1 MVAWVALD
9 VNTKWLGQPGKECII
24 LLVGQAK
31 ASASIIPLSLSL
43 LLFVVCLFVWLFGW
57 LVGWLVVC
65 LFVCLLVCLFV
76 VVGGGV

>member
-43 LLFVVCLFVWLFGW
+43 LLFVVCLVGW
-57 LVGWLVVC
+57 LVGWL
-65 LFVCLLVCLFV
+65 LLLLWFLLLLLWLVLV
-76 VVGGGV
+76 